1 MAADS
6 VKAADSRK
14 LLNHERA
21 LSRMDQLGVE
31 ALVAAV
37 SRNVYYA
44 SGFWTR
50 ISEWGFQEPQATV
63 IVPRDSAKPATLVVP
78 EFAIAGLL
86 ETPTWVP
93 RVRVTEFLNTS
104 FVAREPEPVRLDPLQ
119 ADVEKLYSE
128 KDVSTDLA
136 PDIVKGTANALRE
149 LGLADARVGFDDV
162 RLAQHVQAEL
172 PGLKIVDA
180 HDTWLDIRKVKTPA
194 EIELI
199 REGAKINEAGLREI
213 MPMIRP
219 GAVWREVAGRFRQ
232 YVQERGA
239 NMLSAQKALQFGS
252 EYGGEYFPD
261 LMFANNDWKVR
272 DGQTIIFESWGTY
285 SNYAFDVSRTVHVGE
300 PSKEYRS
307 MCETISAGQQ
317 ESVGHLRAGMTTHE
331 AWQKISRIAYAMPI
345 PTPRKTL
352 VFFHSIG
359 LDIIELPTR
368 YPAFGRVKDFEIEE
382 NTVLNFEFLYFG
394 HSLAPYHLESSY
406 LCKRDGVECLHT
418 LPNELII
425 LS

>member
-6 VKAADSRK
+6 VKTADSRK

-21 LSRMDQLGVE
+21 LSRMDQLGVD

-37 SRNVYYA
+37 ARNVYYA

-63 IVPRDSAKPATLVVP
+63 IVPRDSAEPATLVVP

-136 PDIVKGTANALRE
+136 PDIVKGTAHALRE
-149 LGLADARVGFDDV
+149 LGLADARVGFDDL

-199 REGAKINEAGLREI
+199 ARARRST
-213 MPMIRP
+213 RP
-219 GAVWREVAGRFRQ
+219 GCA
-232 YVQERGA
+232 
-239 NMLSAQKALQFGS
+239 
-252 EYGGEYFPD
+252 
-261 LMFANNDWKVR
+261 
-272 DGQTIIFESWGTY
+272 
-285 SNYAFDVSRTVHVGE
+285 
-300 PSKEYRS
+300 RS
-307 MCETISAGQQ
+307 C
-317 ESVGHLRAGMTTHE
+317 R
-331 AWQKISRIAYAMPI
+331 
-345 PTPRKTL
+345 
-352 VFFHSIG
+352 
-359 LDIIELPTR
+359 
-368 YPAFGRVKDFEIEE
+368 
-382 NTVLNFEFLYFG
+382 
-394 HSLAPYHLESSY
+394 
-406 LCKRDGVECLHT
+406 
-418 LPNELII
+418 
-425 LS
+425 